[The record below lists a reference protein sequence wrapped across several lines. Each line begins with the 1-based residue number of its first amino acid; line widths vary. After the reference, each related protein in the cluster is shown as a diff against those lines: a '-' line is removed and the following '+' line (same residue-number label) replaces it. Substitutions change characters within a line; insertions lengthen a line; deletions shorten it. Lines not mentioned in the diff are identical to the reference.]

1 VGGEHHAKKQKMLTR
16 LQSIA
21 KFCLSDG
28 GRSSRSS
35 TEGKQIEKRKWRDID
50 LGDHLYSGFEI
61 SSYLDLSSI
70 WNYIEEKDRHV
81 TCSNKSNGNCQDTW
95 QFSPFPR
102 IESDT
107 DGLDFRRELLFN
119 STLWTRGRD
128 NTSDYFWLQKME
140 FQEASDSAIER
151 LLSNEIS
158 SVHIFYSSN
167 SGKVDS
173 KYPSLMVW
181 KRKHG
186 DVHCLVRNV
195 SPSFQDRLRACRVIF
210 NTFIYKHGT
219 EKELG
224 RVRDRDSRRTG
235 DNENT
240 EVDKF
245 FLISDR
251 VSVQLTINCL
261 AERMYYPVSK
271 HGFAIASIV
280 ADGPFSHSRP
290 SLLRLSFSKPRSDKD
305 MKNEGSKFQ
314 LIRVEGNIFSTK
326 LYKIIRSIFMINSD
340 SKGAA
345 TSNEKVPC
353 REVVQI
359 NDDITTKNSLDVF
372 YPIFKCDVISSKISD
387 SDYGIVNTSL
397 SGYNSFKSPFVLLK
411 SSSDETGASFAWN
424 MDAYDIYNEQVDMRI
439 RVKLLPFH
447 RCDNLKILEKSLN
460 IVGEKTGDLHR
471 NTPFISENV
480 LGITG
485 YFSCD
490 NTSQDFSFDESKKLD
505 IICDIHLQ
513 KYYIERIQ

>member
-1 VGGEHHAKKQKMLTR
+1 MGGEHHAKKQKMLTR

-245 FLISDR
+245 FF
-251 VSVQLTINCL
+251 N
-261 AERMYYPVSK
+261 
-271 HGFAIASIV
+271 
-280 ADGPFSHSRP
+280 
-290 SLLRLSFSKPRSDKD
+290 
-305 MKNEGSKFQ
+305 
-314 LIRVEGNIFSTK
+314 
-326 LYKIIRSIFMINSD
+326 
-340 SKGAA
+340 
-345 TSNEKVPC
+345 
-353 REVVQI
+353 
-359 NDDITTKNSLDVF
+359 
-372 YPIFKCDVISSKISD
+372 
-387 SDYGIVNTSL
+387 
-397 SGYNSFKSPFVLLK
+397 
-411 SSSDETGASFAWN
+411 
-424 MDAYDIYNEQVDMRI
+424 
-439 RVKLLPFH
+439 
-447 RCDNLKILEKSLN
+447 
-460 IVGEKTGDLHR
+460 
-471 NTPFISENV
+471 
-480 LGITG
+480 
-485 YFSCD
+485 
-490 NTSQDFSFDESKKLD
+490 
-505 IICDIHLQ
+505 
-513 KYYIERIQ
+513 